1 MNTPN
6 DPEVTAFLRERY
18 GNFGKESWLSG
29 WKLPALI
36 FLIVG
41 GSWLL
46 WSANHAANPEVR
58 STLISFKSDSPTSIS
73 IRYSLSFKH
82 PSTNH
87 QCTLVAR
94 DKDKNTVGE
103 IVDQIPNLPNSQTGQ
118 AVHTSI
124 TREILIPTR
133 LQAVN
138 AAILNCVSL

>member
-1 MNTPN
+1 MSTPN
-6 DPEVTAFLRERY
+6 DPEVTAFLRARY
-18 GNFGKESWLSG
+18 GNSGKRSWLSG

-36 FLIVG
+36 FLIAG
-41 GSWLL
+41 GSWLV

-58 STLISFKSDSPTSIS
+58 STLISFKSDSPETMS

-82 PSTNH
+82 PLQHH

-103 IVDQIPNLPNSQTGQ
+103 IVDQITSLPNSQQGQ
-118 AVHTSI
+118 ASI
-124 TREILIPTR
+124 TREVLIPTR